1 MLKLSGIN
9 HRASCLSFLAW
20 ALDVHVRTIVE
31 IGVNKGETAQ
41 QLHALFPEAR
51 LYLIDPWALSVEYS
65 LSGTPISRK
74 GKHYESAYRH
84 VCALFA
90 SDPRVTLLRMT
101 ALEAL
106 AHVPNNLDL
115 VFIDAN
121 HEYFRVRE
129 NILSWL
135 PKVRLGGLL
144 AGHDYDPTIPIFSGV
159 KRAVDELFGKYF
171 ILGKD
176 RVWAHQIVAK
186 GGTRTPT
193 GCPTTTSK

>member
-20 ALDVHVRTIVE
+20 ALDIHVRTIVE

-41 QLHALFPEAR
+41 QLHALFPQAH

-74 GKHYESAYRH
+74 TKHYENAYRH
-84 VCALFA
+84 VHALFA
-90 SDPRVTLLRMT
+90 SDPRVTLLRMPS
-101 ALEAL
+101 LQAL
-106 AHVPNNLDL
+106 AHVPNHLDL

-121 HEYFRVRE
+121 HEYLRVRE

-135 PKVRLGGLL
+135 PKVRPGGLL

-159 KRAVDELFGKYF
+159 KRAVDELFGKHF

-176 RVWAHQIVAK
+176 RVWAHHNSEKEPNQLPPSE
-186 GGTRTPT
+186 T
-193 GCPTTTSK
+193 